1 MVDAAPAESEYGK
14 LTVGGSRRFIL
25 FGTIMLR
32 NSLFP
37 ILLISAGAVAAATRV
52 AFVPFESSMR
62 LKGTAWDLSADVPRW
77 FSETIDTIAAND
89 TSVRA
94 VPLDAIMSIIR
105 QNGWNAGEYRGT
117 PALLGRLA
125 SSAGADM
132 IVTGRISRFN
142 LMKRSAFGNVPID
155 ASAQITQT
163 TTGQGGVTVIGSF
176 GSYTADIAISI
187 SVYESGAGALLGQMS
202 LDSKEKDAGF
212 NSWFNFQ
219 LQNAET
225 DFSRMGDTLFG
236 SRYFQRSV
244 AGVVMKQFS
253 LRLHDKIKEL
263 AAAAEKSGAP
273 SKDYMQGK
281 ILERRGDQV
290 YLDLGSGDQLLQGEQ
305 LTVLRPD
312 HPLLGDTGDTLGW
325 ADRPAGAVRVRF
337 IKAKHFSQAAIISET
352 DSIQAG
358 WSVQNT
364 TEYEKSG
371 ARGTEKGK

>member
-1 MVDAAPAESEYGK
+1 
-14 LTVGGSRRFIL
+14 
-25 FGTIMLR
+25 MLR

-37 ILLISAGAVAAATRV
+37 VLLISAGAVAATTRV
-52 AFVPFESSMR
+52 AFVPFESSVR
-62 LKGTAWDLSADVPRW
+62 LKGTAWDLAADVPRW

-89 TSVRA
+89 TSVRG
-94 VPLDAIMSIIR
+94 VPLDTVMSIIR
-105 QNGWNAGEYRGT
+105 QNGWNAGEYRGA

-132 IVTGRISRFN
+132 IVSGTISRFK
-142 LMKRSAFGNVPID
+142 LTKRSAFGNVPID

-187 SVYESGAGALLGQMS
+187 SVREGGSGALLGQMS
-202 LDSKEKDAGF
+202 LDSKDKDAGF

-225 DFSRMGDTLFG
+225 DFSRMSDTVFG
-236 SRYFQRSV
+236 SRYFHRSV
-244 AGVVMKQFS
+244 AGLVMKQFS
-253 LRLHDKIKEL
+253 LRLHDKVKEL
-263 AAAAEKSGAP
+263 AAAAEKAP
-273 SKDYMQGK
+273 ASSREFMQGK
-281 ILERRGDQV
+281 ILERSGDQV

-305 LTVLRPD
+305 LTVLKPD
-312 HPLLGDTGDTLGW
+312 HPLLGDSGDTLGW
-325 ADRPAGAVRVRF
+325 AEKPAGSVRVRF

-352 DSIQAG
+352 DSIQTG
-358 WSVQNT
+358 WSVRNT

-371 ARGTEKGK
+371 VRGMER